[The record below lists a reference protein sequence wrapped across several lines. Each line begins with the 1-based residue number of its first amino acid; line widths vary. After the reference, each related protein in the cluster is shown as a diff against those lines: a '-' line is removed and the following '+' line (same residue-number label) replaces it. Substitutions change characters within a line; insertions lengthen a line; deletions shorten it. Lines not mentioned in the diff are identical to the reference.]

1 LIAIESL
8 MVYWASTGNLDM
20 LLMKDASKQMLIVA
34 GGGLVQESRILP
46 TGKSRGLCSSR
57 VTGQS
62 TYVDINVN

>member
-1 LIAIESL
+1 
-8 MVYWASTGNLDM
+8 M